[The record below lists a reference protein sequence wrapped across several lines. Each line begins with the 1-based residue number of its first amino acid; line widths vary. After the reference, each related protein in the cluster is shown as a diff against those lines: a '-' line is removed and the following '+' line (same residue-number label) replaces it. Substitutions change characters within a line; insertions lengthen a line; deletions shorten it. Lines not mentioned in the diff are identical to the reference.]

1 MKNIYDILNDFGLE
15 VPEDKRADFDKAWK
29 ENYRTK
35 ADYDKAVEQRDNYK
49 SQYDTATAELD
60 KFKDVKPEEMQAIIE
75 QLRKDLKAKDDEYAA
90 KEAERL
96 FNDTLDKAIVAAGG
110 RNAKA
115 IRGLLDIDALK
126 GSKDQTED
134 IKKALDG
141 IRESDS
147 YLFGEGEPF
156 QNPVGSTGGKPPQN
170 NNKKLEDMT
179 YEEYVA
185 YRQGEGKKD

>member
-1 MKNIYDILNDFGLE
+1 MRKYLRHFKMILTE
-15 VPEDKRADFDKAWK
+15 VPEDKKADFDKAWK

-60 KFKDVKPEEMQAIIE
+60 SSVDVKPRKMAATIE
-75 QLRKDLKAKDDEYAA
+75 TVGNDLKAKDDEYAA

-134 IKKALDG
+134 IKKALDAAK
-141 IRESDS
+141 ESDA
-147 YLFGEGEPF
+147 YLFGADEPF
-156 QNPVGSTGGKPPQN
+156 RNPVGPTNNPEGDKGLDVSTATLRAAMGLPAE
-170 NNKKLEDMT
+170 KKGD
-179 YEEYVA
+179 
-185 YRQGEGKKD
+185 

>member
-15 VPEDKRADFDKAWK
+15 VPEDKKADFDKAWK

-60 KFKDVKPEEMQAIIE
+60 KFKDVKPEEMQATIE
-75 QLRKDLKAKDDEYAA
+75 QLRKDLKAKDDEYAT

-96 FNDTLDKAIVAAGG
+96 FNDTLDKAITEAGG

-115 IRGLLDIDALK
+115 IRGLLDIEALK
-126 GSKDQTED
+126 GSKDQTAD
-134 IKKALDG
+134 IKKALDAAK
-141 IRESDS
+141 ESDA
-147 YLFGEGEPF
+147 YLFGSKEPF
-156 QNPVGSTGGKPPQN
+156 YNPVGPTNDPDGGRGLDVGTASLRAAMGLPPE
-170 NNKKLEDMT
+170 KK
-179 YEEYVA
+179 
-185 YRQGEGKKD
+185 GE

>member
-1 MKNIYDILNDFGLE
+1 MKNIYDILKDFGLE

>member
-1 MKNIYDILNDFGLE
+1 MKRKDLEDLGLE
-15 VPEDKRADFDKAWK
+15 KETVDKIMDWNGKDIEAEKAK
-29 ENYRTK
+29 TK
-35 ADYDKAVEQRDNYK
+35 AAEGERDNYK
-49 SQYDTATAELD
+49 SQLDTATAELD
-60 KFKDVKPEEMQAIIE
+60 KFKDMKPEEMQATID
-75 QLRKDLKAKDDEYAA
+75 QLQKDLKAKDDEYAA

-96 FNDTLDKAIVAAGG
+96 FNDTLDKAISEAGG

>member
-1 MKNIYDILNDFGLE
+1 MKSIYEILKDFGLE
-15 VPEDKRADFDKAWK
+15 VPEDKRSDFDKAWK

-35 ADYDKAVEQRDNYK
+35 AEYDKAVEQRDNYK

-60 KFKDVKPEEMQAIIE
+60 KFKDVKPEEMQATIE

-96 FNDTLDKAIVAAGG
+96 FNDTLDKAITAAGG

-115 IRGLLDIDALK
+115 IRGLLDIDGLK

>member
-1 MKNIYDILNDFGLE
+1 MKNIYDILKEFGLE
-15 VPEDKRADFDKAWK
+15 VPEDKKPDFDKAWK

-35 ADYDKAVEQRDNYK
+35 AEYEKATSQRDEYK
-49 SQYDTATAELD
+49 TSLDTVNEKLKEFEGVDVAELKGKITKLQD
-60 KFKDVKPEEMQAIIE
+60 
-75 QLRKDLKAKDDEYAA
+75 DLKKKDDEYAA
-90 KEAERL
+90 REAERL
-96 FNDTLDKAIVAAGG
+96 FNDTLDKAITAAGG

-115 IRGLLDIDALK
+115 IRGLLDTDTLR

-141 IRESDS
+141 IRESDA

>member
-1 MKNIYDILNDFGLE
+1 MKRKDLEDLGLE
-15 VPEDKRADFDKAWK
+15 KETVDKIMDWNGKDIEAEKAK
-29 ENYRTK
+29 TK
-35 ADYDKAVEQRDNYK
+35 AAEGERDNYK
-49 SQYDTATAELD
+49 SQLDTATAELD
-60 KFKDVKPEEMQAIIE
+60 KFKDMKPEEMQATID
-75 QLRKDLKAKDDEYAA
+75 QLQKDLKAKDDEYAA

-96 FNDTLDKAIVAAGG
+96 FNDTLDKAITAAGG